1 MTDSQ
6 NKSSV
11 SPTGHTSRTIST
23 RSEIDSFLEKMTGTA
38 STSGSSGRLIF
49 GIDATGSRQPTWDIA
64 CQLQAEMFRE
74 TAAIGGLS
82 VQLVYY
88 RGTSEC
94 RASRW
99 VSQPEHLAGLMERI
113 KCRMGHTQVGKILA
127 HAKRETQI
135 LKVQALVFV
144 GDAMEEDPDT
154 LSIDADELGRLGV
167 PAFMFQEGSSREVEH
182 VFREIA
188 RLTHGAYC
196 RFDPGAA
203 RQLAELLRAVAV
215 YVAGGVTA
223 LAARRDASAIKLL
236 GQLKSA

>member
-11 SPTGHTSRTIST
+11 SPTGDTSLTIST
-23 RSEIDSFLEKMTGTA
+23 RTEIDSFLAKMTGTA
-38 STSGSSGRLIF
+38 ATSGSSGRLIF

-64 CQLQAEMFRE
+64 CQLQADMFRE

-99 VSQPEHLAGLMERI
+99 VSQPEHLARLMEQLD
-113 KCRMGHTQVGKILA
+113 CRMGRTQIGKILA

-144 GDAMEEDPDT
+144 GDAMEENADE
-154 LSIDADELGRLGV
+154 LARDAGELGRLGV
-167 PAFMFQEGSSREVEH
+167 PAFMFQEGHSREVEQT
-182 VFREIA
+182 FRDIA
-188 RLTHGAYC
+188 NLTHGAYC

-215 YVAGGVTA
+215 YATGGMTA
-223 LAARRDASAIKLL
+223 LAARQDAAAVKLL
-236 GQLKSA
+236 AQLK